1 MTAAVALALPQEGPM
16 ETSALARRSRMGIL
30 RGNSDPS
37 PEVTAAGPPPK
48 KRKVSGSEPVSPN
61 GSRTSIENSSSAET
75 KEGIASKKAQ
85 KKYEP
90 SVPMTKEEAAAW
102 RREQRRKYPNDDVS
116 SDEFAAQREG
126 TARERGAT
134 KPPGDDLTRHP
145 SAFCSH
151 YAGTRRCFSR
161 PQRPRAADGLCARL
175 APSHAVLR
183 HWCAGRHGVPCLDL
197 QGEGRFDCARCKC
210 RIETVSNAF
219 LLLLLLTSAHHCAD
233 YASWIAHSMR

>member
-1 MTAAVALALPQEGPM
+1 LAELSQSNPAMTAAVALALPQEGPM

-37 PEVTAAGPPPK
+37 PEVIAAGPPPK

-102 RREQRRKYPNDDVS
+102 RREQRRKRNRESAAASRQKQRDRIVELEAVVEDWKAKFASAMVRLQALEGGS
-116 SDEFAAQREG
+116 S
-126 TARERGAT
+126 
-134 KPPGDDLTRHP
+134 P
-145 SAFCSH
+145 SADILLSMSTPSRATTTEHQDQDHIVSRSPSPSPSSAEEQPFVKCEKQQQH
-151 YAGTRRCFSR
+151 HLIETISR
-161 PQRPRAADGLCARL
+161 PA
-175 APSHAVLR
+175 
-183 HWCAGRHGVPCLDL
+183 
-197 QGEGRFDCARCKC
+197 
-210 RIETVSNAF
+210 
-219 LLLLLLTSAHHCAD
+219 
-233 YASWIAHSMR
+233 

>member
-1 MTAAVALALPQEGPM
+1 MAVVLEVSASSRGVDAACCSTASSGTLTGAPAAWTATRATRASVNRAIGA
-16 ETSALARRSRMGIL
+16 AWIARRPCASESSAGTW
-30 RGNSDPS
+30 STV
-37 PEVTAAGPPPK
+37 VTPT
-48 KRKVSGSEPVSPN
+48 RSGK
-61 GSRTSIENSSSAET
+61 RTSGLHT
-75 KEGIASKKAQ
+75 C
-85 KKYEP
+85 
-90 SVPMTKEEAAAW
+90 T

-126 TARERGAT
+126 TARAGGHQ
-134 KPPGDDLTRHP
+134 PSWVMILTRHP

-151 YAGTRRCFSR
+151 YAGTRLCFSR

-210 RIETVSNAF
+210 RIKTVSNAF